1 MNSILMRNIGVKKYT
16 KIYGCWLIGICRLQT
31 GLWMCMESEN
41 MTRCMTLCKFIKH
54 LHYTKLP
61 TASRML
67 SVNHVI
73 CNCTNLR
80 ITGKQGDEQYKD
92 V

>member
-1 MNSILMRNIGVKKYT
+1 
-16 KIYGCWLIGICRLQT
+16 
-31 GLWMCMESEN
+31 MESEN